1 MIRVSLQAKRPSVPT
16 ETAPISNARLAA
28 ELQAIALTIHM
39 FGLEGLSN
47 MTAGRA
53 YKTPEN
59 EQVAP

>member
-1 MIRVSLQAKRPSVPT
+1 MMTSSRQIEEADK
-16 ETAPISNARLAA
+16 PISNARVAA

-59 EQVAP
+59 KHVST

>member
-1 MIRVSLQAKRPSVPT
+1 MTISHQIEEGDK
-16 ETAPISNARLAA
+16 PISNARLAA

-59 EQVAP
+59 EHDENNG